1 MAGKSFSHLVYAKSE
16 PPYPRFYRYLG
27 RRGSDKKGIMSRM
40 QYIPE
45 KLKHEVAREY
55 ERLYLSD
62 KKTGREKANTY
73 LKDLVKQYTE

>member
-1 MAGKSFSHLVYAKSE
+1 M
-16 PPYPRFYRYLG
+16 G
-27 RRGSDKKGIMSRM
+27 RKGSDKKGIMSRM

-45 KLKHEVAREY
+45 QLKQEVAREY

-73 LKDLVKQYTE
+73 LKDLVRQYIE